1 MHQILLNIHS
11 EGVLKKAPTK
21 EEQYVGYGQN
31 MIRFDPVDPTK
42 EVIGEDGI
50 KTEYRSV
57 EDLTR
62 SWDYEV
68 SQVIAGEIP
77 SEKVYEDDTTY
88 AFKDINPKAK
98 VHVLVVPRKHY
109 ANVAELAAADPQQ
122 LAHMAQ
128 VAQNIADQEFHGAF
142 RLIFNT
148 GIDAGQTVF
157 HVHAHVLTGEK
168 LDE

>member
-1 MHQILLNIHS
+1 MSDKDCLFCKI
-11 EGVLKKAPTK
+11 
-21 EEQYVGYGQN
+21 
-31 MIRFDPVDPTK
+31 
-42 EVIGEDGI
+42 
-50 KTEYRSV
+50 
-57 EDLTR
+57 
-62 SWDYEV
+62 
-68 SQVIAGEIP
+68 IAGEIP

-88 AFKDINPKAK
+88 AFEDINPKAK

-109 ANVAELAAADPQQ
+109 ANEAELAAADPQQ

-128 VAQNIADQEFHGAF
+128 VAQNIADQA
-142 RLIFNT
+142 INT